1 MTSLIAKLNV
11 TFGSVFLIFLASCA
25 STDVEESKFVSQDRI
40 YQNYKVEIDE
50 NRQSS
55 RASAT
60 FRFGGSTGTTLN
72 LSDESSVSLNGAKL
86 NGKQEMFSG
95 MVYSK
100 SNLQSSD
107 NNYTFVFTDT
117 ENNTYTNTVAI
128 QPLTFGKSP
137 KVIDKSGS
145 YKIYWDGSP
154 LGPNEK
160 IELTLKHGKD
170 QFSTILWTSTMQG
183 TNSIEI
189 GSDKL
194 KNANPG
200 LGNLQLR
207 RVVTPPLQEG
217 TELSGKITGIYNSTV
232 IPVTIE
238 GPALQQTPAQKITVE
253 DQPIAE

>member
-1 MTSLIAKLNV
+1 MTPLIAKLKA
-11 TFGSVFLIFLASCA
+11 TFSIFLLFFLVSCA
-25 STDVEESKFVSQDRI
+25 STDVEESKFVSQNRI
-40 YQNYKVEIDE
+40 YQNYRVEIDE

-60 FRFGGSTGTTLN
+60 FRFGGSTGTTLS
-72 LSDESSVSLNGAKL
+72 LSDESSITLNQSKL

-100 SNLQSSD
+100 SNVKSED

-117 ENNTYTNTVAI
+117 EKNTYRNLVSI
-128 QPLTFGKSP
+128 QPLKFGKAP
-137 KVIDKSGS
+137 KVIDKTSS

-160 IELTLKHGKD
+160 IELSLKHGKD

-194 KNANPG
+194 KDANPG
-200 LGNLQLR
+200 LGNLRLR
-207 RVVTPPLQEG
+207 RVITPPLQEG
-217 TELSGKITGIYNSTV
+217 TEVNGKVTGVYSSLV

-238 GPALQQTPAQKITVE
+238 GAVLQKSPAQKTTTQ